1 MFDIYNYGFQCGI
14 FTKEWLQGEVLKGS
28 LSEADFH
35 KIVDDEK

>member
-14 FTKEWLQGEVLKGS
+14 FTKEWLQGEVLKDS

-35 KIVDDEK
+35 KIVDD

>member
-28 LSEADFH
+28 LSEADYH

>member
-28 LSEADFH
+28 LSEADFY
-35 KIVDDEK
+35 KIVDD